1 MKTMVTKDT
10 FVRIR
15 FLNSD
20 HSSLTIALFLV
31 SSFFNGL
38 VFFMENVN
46 PIYLYIFLFSYS
58 QFVGVKDC
66 VK

>member
-10 FVRIR
+10 FCQNKV
-15 FLNSD
+15 LNSD
-20 HSSLTIALFLV
+20 HLSLTIALFLV

-38 VFFMENVN
+38 VLFMDDVN
-46 PIYLYIFLFSYS
+46 PICLYIFLFSYS
-58 QFVGVKDC
+58 QFAGVKDC